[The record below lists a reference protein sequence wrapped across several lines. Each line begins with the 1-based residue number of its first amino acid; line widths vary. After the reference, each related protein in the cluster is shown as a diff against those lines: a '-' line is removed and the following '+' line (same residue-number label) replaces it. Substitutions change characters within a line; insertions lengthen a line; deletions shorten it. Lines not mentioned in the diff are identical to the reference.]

1 MSSPSSVI
9 RTSLIRE
16 NKKLEAAEVLDEATR
31 QRVEDAAQ
39 LEGVTVEEV
48 LKRKNRFRYL
58 Y

>member
-1 MSSPSSVI
+1 MSSSRSVI
-9 RTSLIRE
+9 RASLIRE
-16 NKKLEAAEVLDEATR
+16 NKKLKAAEVLDEATR